1 MSCSQNTTILFVLL
15 AAIATGIFIPV
26 SADTGVSNPLLPE
39 SFYGV
44 IYIGESPASA
54 GYSVEATG
62 VGVAG
67 GVQGNPV
74 TSRTGSYGSS
84 SLSDET
90 RLVVQGNI
98 APGTPLSFFV
108 GGYPADVSGP
118 GTNGLWQQS
127 YPFSPGE
134 NTELHLRIASLPAA
148 GQTREP
154 TPVLTVS
161 GSVADASGSS
171 SLPQVPGSVVQPQ
184 VSGNP
189 GTSPAGNG
197 AGASQPGP
205 GQETGSA
212 PGNTAG
218 GDAGSTGL
226 PSLPGSGSP
235 TLIIA
240 GFLVIVLV
248 ILAGAFS
255 YRSRQK
261 KSDDEKKEE

>member
-44 IYIGESPASA
+44 IYIGASPAPA
-54 GYSVEATG
+54 AYAVEATG

>member
-1 MSCSQNTTILFVLL
+1 VSCSQNTTILFVLL
-15 AAIATGIFIPV
+15 AAIAAGIFIPV

-62 VGVAG
+62 VGVTG

-84 SLSDET
+84 SFSDET
-90 RLVVQGNI
+90 RLLVQGNI

-108 GGYPADVSGP
+108 GGYRADVSGP

-134 NTELHLRIASLPAA
+134 NTELNLRIASPPAA

-154 TPVLTVS
+154 TPVQTVE
-161 GSVADASGSS
+161 GSVAGASGSS

-184 VSGNP
+184 DQGNAGVSA
-189 GTSPAGNG
+189 AGNG
-197 AGASQPGP
+197 ATAGQPGNEQKD
-205 GQETGSA
+205 GSGTGSSA
-212 PGNTAG
+212 GRNSGNA
-218 GDAGSTGL
+218 GL
-226 PSLPGSGSP
+226 PSLTGSGSS
-235 TLIIA
+235 TLLILGA
-240 GFLVIVLV
+240 LVLV
-248 ILAGAFS
+248 VLGLAGGFY

-261 KSDDEKKEE
+261 HGENEEREE

>member
-15 AAIATGIFIPV
+15 AAIAAGIFIPV

-90 RLVVQGNI
+90 RLLVQGNI

-108 GGYPADVSGP
+108 GRYPADVSGP

-134 NTELHLRIASLPAA
+134 NTELNLRIASQPAA

-154 TPVLTVS
+154 TPVQTVA
-161 GSVADASGSS
+161 GSVTGASGSS

-184 VSGNP
+184 VPGNS

-205 GQETGSA
+205 GPETGLA

-218 GDAGSTGL
+218 RDAGSTGL

-235 TLIIA
+235 MLIIV

-255 YRSRQK
+255 YRSRHK
-261 KSDDEKKEE
+261 KSDEEKKEE